1 MERIQTLEWVHHHR
15 NPADVFPDGK
25 FTVFLVFL
33 TDSDHTGCH
42 QRCYLCGTP
51 DVGFGTG
58 KENALDMEKV
68 DRILEKEYKGITIEL
83 KEVNIHYKD
92 GENVIHRGILLRMQV
107 RSLQSLVRQA
117 KERQH

>member
-1 MERIQTLEWVHHHR
+1 MFFQMANSLSSSFSSLIQIIPAAINAATCAGRLMSVSELE
-15 NPADVFPDGK
+15 
-25 FTVFLVFL
+25 
-33 TDSDHTGCH
+33 
-42 QRCYLCGTP
+42 
-51 DVGFGTG
+51 

-107 RSLQSLVRQA
+107 RSLQSLVRRA